1 MLISQL
7 FASCD
12 LKSEI
17 KNKDIKL
24 ITDDSRKC
32 SEGSIFVCHNSAKEY
47 VNEALKNG
55 ADLVVAEE
63 KICDSCVVVHD
74 TRIAYAELCAAYFGH
89 CHKNIKMIGVTG
101 TNGKT
106 TTANMIYT
114 VLSLSGKKC
123 GLMGTVKNNICC
135 EEKASEL
142 TTPDPFELHKMLRAL
157 YEWGAEYCVIEASS
171 QGLHQKRLYG
181 IDFYISV
188 LTNISEDHLDY
199 HENMENYVEAKKELF
214 RNSHIS
220 IINVDDKYKDEF
232 AAVCKG
238 KVITYSMEKND
249 ADFVAKCQ
257 NMNQDGSDYAVVA
270 DYLIHRI
277 KINMPGKFNVMNSLA
292 AVAAGYVCN
301 VSLEGCAHALR
312 SFGGVKGRMELIAAD
327 VPYKIMIDYAHTP
340 DSLKKVLLT
349 LKNFSHNRIITVF
362 GCGGDRDKEKRPL
375 MGSIASQLSDIV
387 IVTSDNP
394 RSEKPLAIID
404 DILSGIK
411 NGKKTVYIHENRK
424 KAIEYALKIAQK
436 DDIILL
442 AGKGHETSQK
452 NEKEVIPMDER
463 RIVLDLIDSLR

>member
-32 SEGSIFVCHNSAKEY
+32 CQGSIFVCHNSGKEY
-47 VNEALKNG
+47 LKEALEKG

-63 KICDSCVVVHD
+63 KLCDSCVVVRD
-74 TRIAYAELCAAYFGH
+74 TRKAYAELCAAYFGH

-114 VLSLSGKKC
+114 VLTLSGKKC
-123 GLMGTVKNNICC
+123 GLMGTVANNICLK
-135 EEKASEL
+135 ETASEL
-142 TTPDPFELHKMLRAL
+142 TTPDPFELHRMLSEL
-157 YEWGAEYCVIEASS
+157 YEWGAEYCVVEASS
-171 QGLHQKRLYG
+171 QGLAQQRLYG
-181 IDFYISV
+181 IRFHMAV
-188 LTNISEDHLDY
+188 LTNISGDHLDY
-199 HENMENYVEAKKELF
+199 HKTMENYVESKKELF
-214 RNSHIS
+214 RHSDIAL
-220 IINVDDKYKDEF
+220 INADDSYKDEF
-232 AAVCKG
+232 ISASSG
-238 KVITYSMEKND
+238 KLITYSMEKND

-257 NMNQDGSDYAVVA
+257 NMSEEGSDYAVVA

-277 KINMPGKFNVMNSLA
+277 RINMPGKFNVMNSLA
-292 AVAAGYVCN
+292 AVAVGYSCDI
-301 VSLEGCAHALR
+301 SLESCAHALR
-312 SFGGVKGRMELIAAD
+312 SFGGVRGRMELLATQT
-327 VPYKIMIDYAHTP
+327 PYKVIIDYAHTP

-349 LKNFSHNRIITVF
+349 LRNFPHGRIITVF
-362 GCGGDRDKEKRPL
+362 GCGGDRDKEKRPA
-375 MGSIASQLSDIV
+375 MGDIASQLSDIV

-394 RSEKPLAIID
+394 RGERPLDIID
-404 DILSGIK
+404 DILSGVRK
-411 NGKKTVYIHENRK
+411 DKKTVYIHENRK

-442 AGKGHETSQK
+442 AGKGHEASQK
-452 NEKEVIPMDER
+452 KGDEIIPMDER
-463 RIVLDLIDSLR
+463 QIVSDYILTP